1 VTVRALVVDDS
12 ATMRAM
18 VAHVLSRDAR
28 IEVVGTADGSVAA
41 RAMIQRLD
49 PDGVTL
55 DVEMPGMNGLK
66 FLDKIMRLRPMRVVM
81 LSTLTGRDADTSIR
95 SLELLFAS
103 VAKAAGAE
111 AIGLLLAPDT
121 EDGGAG
127 MKALLAGAGDGLTR
141 SRADS

>member
-1 VTVRALVVDDS
+1 
-12 ATMRAM
+12 
-18 VAHVLSRDAR
+18 
-28 IEVVGTADGSVAA
+28 
-41 RAMIQRLD
+41 
-49 PDGVTL
+49 
-55 DVEMPGMNGLK
+55 MPGMNGLE

>member
-49 PDGVTL
+49 PDDVTL